1 MFGFIDVALINMKN
15 KTKRLVNEFVE
26 NQSGV
31 SNFVATIIL
40 ILIVVL
46 LCVIFWNYIQ
56 EWFTGIWER
65 ITAGS
70 DSIS

>member
-1 MFGFIDVALINMKN
+1 MIGFIDVALISMKN
-15 KTKRLVNEFVE
+15 RMKRFTEEFVK

-46 LCVIFWNYIQ
+46 LCVIFWGYIQ
-56 EWFTGIWER
+56 KWFNQIWER